1 MAQNWLDRITTTI
14 GVVLLNVM
22 LVVGLLQVA
31 SRYITFPID
40 LNWTYVVARTALAL
54 MTIIALPYLFQNEA
68 DISFLPVLKRIITR
82 TDQVLFVRN
91 ILMAFFSATLVLSA
105 YRATNVSGDTAL
117 PMIGWFK
124 VGWAYNIIAL
134 SAACLFIVVVLDTRK
149 RVTEFLGRT
158 NA

>member
-1 MAQNWLDRITTTI
+1 MAQNWLDRITTSL

-22 LVVGLLQVA
+22 LVVGLLQVV

-40 LNWTYVVARTALAL
+40 LNWTYVVARTVLAI

-68 DISFLPVLKRIITR
+68 DISFLPVLKRVITR

-105 YRATNVSGDTAL
+105 YRATGVSGDTAL
-117 PMIGWFK
+117 PMIEWFK
-124 VGWAYNIIAL
+124 VGWAYDLIAL
-134 SAACLFIVVVLDTRK
+134 SAACLLIVVLLDTRT
-149 RVTEFLGRT
+149 RVAEFLGEA

>member
-1 MAQNWLDRITTTI
+1 
-14 GVVLLNVM
+14 M
-22 LVVGLLQVA
+22 LVVGLLQVV

-82 TDQVLFVRN
+82 TDQVLLVRN

-105 YRATNVSGDTAL
+105 YRATSVSGDTAL
-117 PMIGWFK
+117 PMIEWFK
-124 VGWAYNIIAL
+124 VGWAYNLIAL
-134 SAACLFIVVVLDTRK
+134 SAACLFIVVVLDTHK